1 MAGFGVHSS
10 EPRAWTAREVELV
23 QEVAERTWDAVERAR
38 TEATLRESEAR
49 LASFGEASSDVLSI
63 RRADTLDWE
72 YLSPAFERVHGIDRA
87 AALSG
92 EGLAT
97 WLELIL
103 PEDRDE
109 AVRHVER
116 VRRGESATF
125 EYRVRRP
132 SDGQIRWLSDTEFPI
147 LGPDGKVERIGGV
160 AHDITDEKRTAG
172 RLEVLVGELQH
183 RTRNLLSVVR
193 SVAGRTLA
201 NSDSLEAFQKRFEA
215 RLKAL
220 ARVNGLLSR
229 LEEGDRITFDE
240 LVEAE
245 LAGHGLAS
253 GDRVSL
259 KGPRG
264 VPLRS
269 ATVQTLALALHE
281 LLTNATK
288 YGAFSQPEGRLD
300 ISWHLLDAGGEPRLR
315 VDWRESGV
323 AIAATEGVADGGG
336 GYGRELI
343 ERALPYQLDAETRY
357 DLRSD
362 GLRCSITLPI
372 SSSFGGADVSQ

>member
-1 MAGFGVHSS
+1 
-10 EPRAWTAREVELV
+10 
-23 QEVAERTWDAVERAR
+23 
-38 TEATLRESEAR
+38 
-49 LASFGEASSDVLSI
+49 
-63 RRADTLDWE
+63 
-72 YLSPAFERVHGIDRA
+72 
-87 AALSG
+87 
-92 EGLAT
+92 
-97 WLELIL
+97 
-103 PEDRDE
+103 
-109 AVRHVER
+109 
-116 VRRGESATF
+116 
-125 EYRVRRP
+125 
-132 SDGQIRWLSDTEFPI
+132 
-147 LGPDGKVERIGGV
+147 
-160 AHDITDEKRTAG
+160 
-172 RLEVLVGELQH
+172 
-183 RTRNLLSVVR
+183 VVR